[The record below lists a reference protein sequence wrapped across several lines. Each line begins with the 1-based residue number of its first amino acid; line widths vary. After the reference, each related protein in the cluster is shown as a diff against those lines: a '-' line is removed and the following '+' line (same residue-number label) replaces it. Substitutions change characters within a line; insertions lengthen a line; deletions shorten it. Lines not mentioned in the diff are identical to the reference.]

1 MDLENSESAAPL
13 PPTFETTAPLE
24 AMMYPRYSEL
34 EEEEEYILHRQPEA
48 TTGNARAEVHWDEAS
63 STDGEESEEESE
75 MTEDEDNVE
84 LSGRLYQLH

>member
-1 MDLENSESAAPL
+1 
-13 PPTFETTAPLE
+13 
-24 AMMYPRYSEL
+24 MYPRYSEL

-63 STDGEESEEESE
+63 STDGEESEEELE

-84 LSGRLYQLH
+84 LSGNLGLHCAMTGNIVLLIDEY